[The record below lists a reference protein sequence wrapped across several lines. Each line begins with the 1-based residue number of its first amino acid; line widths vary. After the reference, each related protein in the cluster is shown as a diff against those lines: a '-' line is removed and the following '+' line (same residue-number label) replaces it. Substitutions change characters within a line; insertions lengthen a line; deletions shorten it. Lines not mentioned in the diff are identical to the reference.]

1 MVKKGLRKSAAER
14 IALAEAKKKKKK
26 RNRIIT
32 GAAAV
37 TTASAMVAAIY
48 AACRAQDKK
57 DQEKEPADFEE

>member
-48 AACRAQDKK
+48 AACRAHDKE
-57 DQEKEPADFEE
+57 QAEEPAETEE

>member
-1 MVKKGLRKSAAER
+1 MVKKGLRKSTAER

-37 TTASAMVAAIY
+37 TTASAMVAGIY
-48 AACRAQDKK
+48 AACRAQERKDK
-57 DQEKEPADFEE
+57 EAVEAEE